1 MNWIANHVC
10 LLMGWSVLRDI
21 CGTPHYQRIELAAI
35 TSEVI
40 KGTFAENRPFEDLA
54 KRPRNVNRM

>member
-1 MNWIANHVC
+1 M
-10 LLMGWSVLRDI
+10 SVSLWVGLFSAI
-21 CGTPHYQRIELAAI
+21 FAAHLTIERIELAAI